1 MTTHTS
7 TAGSEFVSAGIG
19 RRVISGAL
27 GGVAGGLVFG
37 MMMAMM
43 GMLTMIA
50 GMMGSSSPGV
60 GFGIHMMISVVYGI
74 VFAVIGSRW
83 LTSWPKGLGIAMVYG
98 IILWVVGPLIMMPM
112 MAQTPVFAFTGTTMM
127 SLMGHVIYALL
138 VAVIAL
144 PMIRRH
150 A

>member
-7 TAGSEFVSAGIG
+7 TTGSEYVAAGIG
-19 RRVISGAL
+19 RRVVFGAL
-27 GGVAGGLVFG
+27 GGVAGGLVFA

-60 GFGIHMMISVVYGI
+60 GFGIHMMISIVYGI
-74 VFAVIGSRW
+74 VFAVIASRW

-98 IILWVVGPLIMMPM
+98 IVLWVVGPLIIMPM
-112 MAQTPVFAFTGTTMM
+112 MMGNPVFAFTGATMM
-127 SLMGHVIYALL
+127 SLMGHVIYALV